1 MRTRAALGLL
11 VVALATGCL
20 SAISLAD
27 AGVSTDPDT
36 REAGWMRIRSL
47 RFGVALA
54 LPGTPFVREQV
65 DEPRLRREGVVLALT
80 TDAEAHAGYEVRLFR
95 YAHDEEPDRLL
106 ERWGEEMF
114 GRVGGQ
120 LEGEVRAEIGQQPG
134 IIARYS
140 HVGARADHLW
150 VIAASDGRSV
160 VEVIARNVHVP
171 AEGADA
177 AELSPPPGI
186 APIVSA
192 IAFGR

>member
-1 MRTRAALGLL
+1 MRTRASLALLL
-11 VVALATGCL
+11 VVLATGCL
-20 SAISLAD
+20 SAMSLSD
-27 AGVSTDPDT
+27 AGVATDPDT

-47 RFGVALA
+47 RYGVALA
-54 LPGTPFVREQV
+54 LPGTPVVRQQV
-65 DEPRLRREGVVLALT
+65 DEPRLRREGVVLSLV
-80 TDAEAHAGYEVRLFR
+80 TDAAANAGYEVRLFR
-95 YAHDEEPDRLL
+95 YAHAEEPDRLL

-140 HVGARADHLW
+140 HVGGGDHLW

-160 VEVIARNVHVP
+160 VEVIARNLHVP
-171 AEGADA
+171 EGDPA
-177 AELSPPPGI
+177 AELAPPTEI